1 MTSRPKV
8 AAVIQARMR
17 STRLPGKVLQNV
29 AGKPLLWHVLHRLRK
44 SEWIGTLCVATTT
57 DPADDPLVAYAQSQG
72 AMVVRGSE
80 ENVLQRY
87 ALAAQQLDADI
98 IVRVTADAP
107 LVDAGFVDYLISELV
122 RNEAD
127 FVVLKPGL
135 SAIHEGADPM
145 TRRAL
150 ERLAAEAGDD
160 PVAREHVSAYF
171 KEHRDFVKVAEIGL
185 PEKWRFKGARL
196 SIDTP
201 ADVSFI
207 ETVYQRL
214 HAQAGT
220 ATLTDLVALL
230 NREPELLELNAH
242 VRQKAADAASGTVIL
257 RCDGGAALGFG
268 HVRRCLAVARKL
280 RDREGLGVRFAVM
293 KDNTAMDTIRK
304 EGFPVDVA
312 PEGVTEIDWMLDLGQ
327 VHQPK
332 AWLLDVRTGLTP
344 HSVLRLRATNTLVVA
359 LDDGTARRLMADAS
373 FYPPVPQVFGLDW
386 SLAEREPNVGW
397 EWVALGQE
405 NLPSRTQNA
414 GTPHILVSMGGS
426 DPHGLTLPAVKA
438 LASIRRNVKVT
449 VIIGPSVSADAES
462 AVRREAPAFTVVR
475 NPENLGDIMAT
486 ADVALV
492 TFGVTAYE
500 LASIGVPS
508 IYICLNEDH
517 AESASAFVRAGMGVS
532 LGLAASLEPHD
543 MSDSVVDLLDDPD
556 LCRSMSAAG
565 RMNLD
570 GRGAT
575 RIAAALSRLIQE
587 RTEALATSTTLR
599 VAVA

>member
-1 MTSRPKV
+1 
-8 AAVIQARMR
+8 
-17 STRLPGKVLQNV
+17 
-29 AGKPLLWHVLHRLRK
+29 
-44 SEWIGTLCVATTT
+44 
-57 DPADDPLVAYAQSQG
+57 
-72 AMVVRGSE
+72 
-80 ENVLQRY
+80 
-87 ALAAQQLDADI
+87 
-98 IVRVTADAP
+98 
-107 LVDAGFVDYLISELV
+107 
-122 RNEAD
+122 
-127 FVVLKPGL
+127 
-135 SAIHEGADPM
+135 
-145 TRRAL
+145 
-150 ERLAAEAGDD
+150 
-160 PVAREHVSAYF
+160 
-171 KEHRDFVKVAEIGL
+171 
-185 PEKWRFKGARL
+185 
-196 SIDTP
+196 
-201 ADVSFI
+201 
-207 ETVYQRL
+207 
-214 HAQAGT
+214 
-220 ATLTDLVALL
+220 
-230 NREPELLELNAH
+230 
-242 VRQKAADAASGTVIL
+242 
-257 RCDGGAALGFG
+257 
-268 HVRRCLAVARKL
+268 
-280 RDREGLGVRFAVM
+280 
-293 KDNTAMDTIRK
+293 
-304 EGFPVDVA
+304 
-312 PEGVTEIDWMLDLGQ
+312 MLDLGQ

-405 NLPSRTQNA
+405 NLPPRMQNA

-449 VIIGPSVSADAES
+449 VIVGPSVSADAED
-462 AVRREAPAFTVVR
+462 AVRLEAPAFTVVR
-475 NPENLGDIMAT
+475 NPANLGDIMAT

-500 LASIGVPS
+500 LASIGVPA

-587 RTEALATSTTLR
+587 RTEALATPTTLR